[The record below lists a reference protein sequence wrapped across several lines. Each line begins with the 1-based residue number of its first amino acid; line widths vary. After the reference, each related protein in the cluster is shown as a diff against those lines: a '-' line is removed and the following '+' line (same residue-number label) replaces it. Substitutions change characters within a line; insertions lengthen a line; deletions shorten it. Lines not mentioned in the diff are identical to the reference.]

1 MTFVGSFQGK
11 WSPGNFSFTNK
22 FCIEVFVKHFYCG
35 GTTKVSS
42 EVLIAD
48 SRLSVVLHT
57 GDRWIHPYHTYNN
70 YKCQKEAD

>member
-22 FCIEVFVKHFYCG
+22 FCVEVFVMHFYCR

-42 EVLIAD
+42 EVLITG
-48 SRLSVVLHT
+48 SSLKVLHT
-57 GDRWIHPYHTYNN
+57 SDRWIDPYNTYNN